1 MPLTAKGEK
10 ILRAMEETYGS
21 KSKAEQVLYAAKN
34 AGKISGIDDAD
45 NPGTSPLSNAR
56 PDMSD
61 DDWDKLRSLLDK
73 FFKEESAEKEHRE
86 DAFSARVD
94 AAIGKIGIIDSRM
107 RGRI

>member
-10 ILRAMEETYGS
+10 ILSAMQKEYGEKKGKEVFYAS
-21 KSKAEQVLYAAKN
+21 KNKGL
-34 AGKISGIDDAD
+34 ISGIDDAD
-45 NPGTSPLSNAR
+45 NPGTSPLSNTR

-94 AAIGKIGIIDSRM
+94 AAIGKVGIIDSRM